1 MITPTPKATPKETI
15 NEARGSPIVLSRI
28 RLLAVDDHPAVRL
41 GLRKLLE
48 DQPDFVLVG
57 VTETAEG
64 AISIAERE
72 PIDVAV
78 VDYHLGSRN
87 GLWLSRKL
95 KRLPAPPRVVI
106 YSAYADGSLAAACV
120 VAEADAL
127 LSKGTVGAELCH
139 VIRCVARGQRLLPI
153 VPQPL
158 AAMMRDALDHPEQAI
173 FGMLLTGMAPAEI
186 ARTLRISWAELES
199 RLWSLLRIIEALP
212 QVKNE
217 RHGPRV
223 TIGNGRLIARRNVA

>member
-1 MITPTPKATPKETI
+1 MIAPTPRTTSKETI
-15 NEARGSPIVLSRI
+15 NEARGSPTVLSRI

-72 PIDVAV
+72 LIDVAV

-127 LSKGTVGAELCH
+127 LSKGSVGAELCH
-139 VIRCVARGQRLLPI
+139 VIRSVARGQRLLPI
-153 VPQPL
+153 VPQAL

-173 FGMLLTGMAPAEI
+173 FGMLLAGIAPAEI
-186 ARTLRISWAELES
+186 ARTLSISWAELES
-199 RLWSLLRIIEALP
+199 RRWSLLRIIEALP
-212 QVKNE
+212 KSRTSVTD
-217 RHGPRV
+217 RV
-223 TIGNGRLIARRNVA
+223 SRSATGG